1 MGVGVGTG
9 VEAGVGTGVRGGVP
23 PQIRRTDS
31 GRYVKKIRGGKKK
44 AVRFLDESASGE
56 KVEVVLLKRQ
66 LEEQSDLITYLR
78 KQIVVLRYK
87 LAVTETRLQ
96 EYETDSE
103 YEYED
108 CSSGGGDG
116 GDGGDSSG
124 RDGNDGSDR
133 DDDDNG
139 ESSSGTVEG
148 NIGPGSID
156 YD

>member
-66 LEEQSDLITYLR
+66 LEEQADLITYLR

-116 GDGGDSSG
+116 GDGSG
-124 RDGNDGSDR
+124 CDEDDGA
-133 DDDDNG
+133 